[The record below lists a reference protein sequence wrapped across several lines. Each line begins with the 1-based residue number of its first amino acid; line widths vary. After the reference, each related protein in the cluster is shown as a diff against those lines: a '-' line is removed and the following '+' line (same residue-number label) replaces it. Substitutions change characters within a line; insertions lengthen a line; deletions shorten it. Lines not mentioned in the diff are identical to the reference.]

1 MNDMQSSRARI
12 SLLQAQEMLPNDAPM
27 NVVRAKIQTAL
38 DNIGDDWNDA
48 LDEIMDRLTAAEVE
62 LRKMIAAVD
71 LNSISGQCEDDRL
84 RGKLQG
90 VQLAYDY
97 ARGMKH

>member
-12 SLLQAQEMLPNDAPM
+12 SLLQAQEMLPNDPPM

-48 LDEIMDRLTAAEVE
+48 LDELMDRLMNAEVE
-62 LRKMIAAVD
+62 LRKMIAEHPGTPQWDA
-71 LNSISGQCEDDRL
+71 ERL
-84 RGKLQG
+84 SGKLQG

-97 ARGMKH
+97 ARGMKHS